1 MKYRLKPTKVFQK
14 NLKRLTRDEQRRA
27 ARKLNILIENPF
39 HPSLRAKKVKSL
51 EGIFECTISDDI
63 RVLWKYEGG
72 EVILLLD
79 IGRHKILDKM

>member
-1 MKYRLKPTKVFQK
+1 MIWMKYRLKPTKVFQK
-14 NLKRLTRDEQRRA
+14 NLKRPTRDEQRRA
-27 ARKLNILIENPF
+27 ARKLNILI
-39 HPSLRAKKVKSL
+39 LRAKKVKSL

>member
-14 NLKRLTRDEQRRA
+14 NLKRPTRDEQRRA
-27 ARKLNILIENPF
+27 ARKLNILI
-39 HPSLRAKKVKSL
+39 LRAKKVKSL

>member
-1 MKYRLKPTKVFQK
+1 LIWMKYRLKPTKVFQK
-14 NLKRLTRDEQRRA
+14 NLKRPTRDEQRRA
-27 ARKLNILIENPF
+27 ARKLNILI
-39 HPSLRAKKVKSL
+39 LRAKKVKSL

-72 EVILLLD
+72 AVILLLD